1 MSLVLA
7 GLLLFG
13 CCVCFWSVRDP
24 EARRR
29 GGGGEGCEEVD
40 SRRAGLYGVS
50 EVSDAEAP
58 TYRSAK
64 YLEDGLSVGRGMMA
78 VIPVRCVV
86 EIDEFKCSN
95 DDLSFSLM
103 RETVAAAEALV
114 CPRRS

>member
-1 MSLVLA
+1 MLA

-40 SRRAGLYGVS
+40 NRRAGLYGVS

-78 VIPVRCVV
+78 VIPVRDAWLKLANSNVPTM
-86 EIDEFKCSN
+86 ICS
-95 DDLSFSLM
+95 L
-103 RETVAAAEALV
+103 A
-114 CPRRS
+114 

>member
-1 MSLVLA
+1 MLA

-78 VIPVRCVV
+78 VIPVRDAWLKLANSNVPTM
-86 EIDEFKCSN
+86 ICS
-95 DDLSFSLM
+95 L
-103 RETVAAAEALV
+103 A
-114 CPRRS
+114 